1 MYELRQYEKDLYEY
15 FGRGL
20 MDKGEQVWSFWNAVF
35 YCGTIYTT
43 IGEYN
48 ISSC

>member
-1 MYELRQYEKDLYEY
+1 VYELRQYEKDLYEY
-15 FGRGL
+15 FNRGL
-20 MDKGEQVWSFWNAVF
+20 KDKGEKVWTFWNAVF

-48 ISSC
+48 I